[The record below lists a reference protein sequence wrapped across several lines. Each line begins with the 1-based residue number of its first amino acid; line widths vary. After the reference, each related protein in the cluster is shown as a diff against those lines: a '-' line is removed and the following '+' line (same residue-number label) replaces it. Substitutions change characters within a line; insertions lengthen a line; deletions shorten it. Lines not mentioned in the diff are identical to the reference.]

1 MRLLRRVLHE
11 TRLRA
16 FFSNLGE
23 KYLDFERKGIFF
35 PGHEEV
41 IAESYDS
48 EGKDK
53 RFEENPSGAP
63 GNKSP
68 RILAADI
75 KKRI

>member
-1 MRLLRRVLHE
+1 MKRN
-11 TRLRA
+11 A
-16 FFSNLGE
+16 
-23 KYLDFERKGIFF
+23 FF

-63 GNKSP
+63 GKPP

-75 KKRI
+75 KIASKRYHLVALAECYS